1 MQNHRLLLSLIT
13 YFNLNFCV
21 WMWNKSACQ
30 FVVHMLLKSHTCET
44 HTHTH
49 IAHTDQKEWMC
60 EKLKLK
66 SKPRNH
72 CITPILRIFMIACTS
87 RWKGQKLLHTQRRHR
102 VYFSFFFLVKKTTP
116 TITNVNCLFFCA
128 PRRDDKNGKIR
139 YGYAATKPIS
149 IRTSII
155 YHFICLL
162 TSFDSLRCLH
172 FHHKHSTTTIERDS
186 KQTNKNNLIK
196 TTTFNVKWNWTN
208 TLLSERKL
216 HVKSSSTDL
225 KQNEEGGEVVVVI
238 VVVTIKN

>member
-1 MQNHRLLLSLIT
+1 MPIRRTHVIEEPYVRD
-13 YFNLNFCV
+13 
-21 WMWNKSACQ
+21 
-30 FVVHMLLKSHTCET
+30 T
-44 HTHTH
+44 HTYAHRTH
-49 IAHTDQKEWMC
+49 WPKRVNVWKIEVEIKTEKSLHYAYITNIHDCMHITVKRPKVIAHT
-60 EKLKLK
+60 
-66 SKPRNH
+66 
-72 CITPILRIFMIACTS
+72 TP
-87 RWKGQKLLHTQRRHR
+87 TQSLFF
-102 VYFSFFFLVKKTTP
+102 VFFLVKKTTP

-162 TSFDSLRCLH
+162 TSFNSLRCLH

-196 TTTFNVKWNWTN
+196 RTTFNVKWNWTN
-208 TLLSERKL
+208 TLLSARKL